1 MTVQYNNARSDLF
14 MQTVMMSIVVDS
26 DCVFLRTVSRNYRSP
41 QRFVVL
47 KKELSDLENNGQII
61 VRDICSFAV
70 LKLYKALGDAEV
82 LQIEFFWLNK
92 DYSDSLSGGRQ
103 LLEFSYSKFLHC
115 IKDGKGN
122 LLFKPKYKKPK
133 IEFQSKENLRNV
145 IAIPTLRK
153 KLGKFL
159 VNNFNWYYSQSI
171 VIVDDFEPYNFFF
184 TEKRRGS
191 DGICGGI
198 ILHKQE
204 DLAKAYYAIHT

>member
-1 MTVQYNNARSDLF
+1 
-14 MQTVMMSIVVDS
+14 MQTIMMNVMVDK
-26 DCVFLRTVSRNYRSP
+26 DYVFLRTVSRNYRPP
-41 QRFVVL
+41 QRFIL
-47 KKELSDLENNGQII
+47 SKKELSDLENDGQII
-61 VRDICSFAV
+61 VKDIYSFAV
-70 LKLYKALGDAEV
+70 LKLYKALDNAEV
-82 LQIEFFWLNK
+82 LQIEFFWLSEGCNN
-92 DYSDSLSGGRQ
+92 SLFGSKQ
-103 LLEFSYSKFLHC
+103 LVEFPYQKFLHC
-115 IKDGKGN
+115 IEDGSGN

-133 IEFQSKENLRNV
+133 IKFQSRKNLKNV